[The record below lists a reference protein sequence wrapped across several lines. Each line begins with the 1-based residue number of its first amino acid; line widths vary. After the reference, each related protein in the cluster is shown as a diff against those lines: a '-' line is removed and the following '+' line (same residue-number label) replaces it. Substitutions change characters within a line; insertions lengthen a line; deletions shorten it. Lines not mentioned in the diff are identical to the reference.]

1 MLLRL
6 NIVGGRAMSKATP
19 FYPYKYLGG
28 PHPSYDNPILGIS
41 LARLYVKLGE
51 GFGQSTLPV
60 FWLISLAPPQ
70 TVPVAYL

>member
-19 FYPYKYLGG
+19 FLSLQIFRGT
-28 PHPSYDNPILGIS
+28 HPSYDNPILGIN
-41 LARLYVKLGE
+41 LARLCIKLGE
-51 GFGQSTLPV
+51 VFGQSTLPV